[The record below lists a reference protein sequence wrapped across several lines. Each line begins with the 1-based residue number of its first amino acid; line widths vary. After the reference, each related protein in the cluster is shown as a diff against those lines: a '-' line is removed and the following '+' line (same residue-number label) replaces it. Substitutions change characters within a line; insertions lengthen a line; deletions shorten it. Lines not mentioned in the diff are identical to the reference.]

1 MCTGEA
7 GSFFKARTEL
17 SDSPLV
23 KIRASIVGSLF
34 LLTSCGGEDQTT
46 ILMESAP
53 GPGMTD
59 QVDSNQT
66 LPPTTQNNSGE
77 TDICGAFDAYFD
89 RLFADPDVP
98 RTSED
103 LFGEDILDPEHP
115 IAKMDDGP
123 FGQAWSSLVADIS
136 SQDPSD
142 DGPQIDIEK
151 APTEID
157 ELSTQQCGY
166 PVVALQA
173 AVVLSCSTNADG
185 VEECYLSGDPRI
197 GYQELQVLR
206 QRVDSFFD
214 AGGVDWLSELPGEEV
229 ARRDGP
235 NGQSE
240 MILRVSEEQ
249 VPEIGLWIAEFLETN
264 EFNLDRSDIE
274 TLRSATFWRQADHR
288 STYLS
293 LTVVGGLFGDYTY
306 PENPEG
312 VTISVRSLASPAI
325 DPSRGDGLHDL
336 YLIGSELSN
345 GVLSDEEIL
354 PIYQDLG
361 PEESLLLI
369 SF

>member
-1 MCTGEA
+1 M
-7 GSFFKARTEL
+7 
-17 SDSPLV
+17 
-23 KIRASIVGSLF
+23 KIRALFVGSLF
-34 LLTSCGGEDQTT
+34 LVASCGGEDQTT
-46 ILMESAP
+46 ILMESQ
-53 GPGMTD
+53 GDGTTTE
-59 QVDSNQT
+59 VDSNQT
-66 LPPTTQNNSGE
+66 LPPATQNNSAE
-77 TDICGAFDAYFD
+77 SDICGAFNAYFD

-98 RTSED
+98 RTSDD

-123 FGQAWSSLVADIS
+123 FGQAWSSLLADIS

-151 APTEID
+151 ASVEID

-166 PVVALQA
+166 PVIATQA
-173 AVVLSCSTNADG
+173 AVVLSCSTNADD
-185 VEECYLSGDPRI
+185 VEECYTDGDPRI
-197 GYQELQVLR
+197 GYEELQVLIE
-206 QRVDSFFD
+206 RVDSFFD

-235 NGQSE
+235 NGQIE
-240 MILRVSEEQ
+240 MLLRVSEDQ
-249 VPEIGLWIAEFLETN
+249 VPEIGLWIAEFLETKN
-264 EFNLDRSDIE
+264 FVLDGDEIE
-274 TLRSATFWRQADHR
+274 TLRSPLFWRQVEHR

-306 PENPEG
+306 PENPDG
-312 VTISVRSLASPAI
+312 MTMSVRSLASPAL
-325 DPSRGDGLHDL
+325 DPSRGDESQDL

-345 GVLSDEEIL
+345 SLLSDEEVL

-369 SF
+369 SI